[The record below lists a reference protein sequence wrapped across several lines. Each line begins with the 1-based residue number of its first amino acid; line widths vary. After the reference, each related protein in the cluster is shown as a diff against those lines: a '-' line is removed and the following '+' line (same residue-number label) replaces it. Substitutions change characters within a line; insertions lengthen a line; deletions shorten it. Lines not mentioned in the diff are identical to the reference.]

1 MRRRE
6 DERRWKERRKER
18 RKRGGAEEE
27 GRREGKEGR
36 SRVHKLSKAGP
47 ITNGIFQN
55 FVLEYL

>member
-1 MRRRE
+1 MRGE
-6 DERRWKERRKER
+6 EKERRS
-18 RKRGGAEEE
+18 RGGGKE
-27 GRREGKEGR
+27 GRKGGKEGR